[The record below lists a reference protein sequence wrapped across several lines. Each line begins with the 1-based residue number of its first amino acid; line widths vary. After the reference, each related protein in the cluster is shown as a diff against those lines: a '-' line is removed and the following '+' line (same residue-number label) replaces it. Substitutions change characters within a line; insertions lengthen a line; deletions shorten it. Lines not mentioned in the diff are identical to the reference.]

1 MVEQKVREVGTITHY
16 FPKIGVAVLELS
28 DTLSVG
34 DSILIKGMTTD
45 FEETVRSMQ
54 IEHANIVK
62 AQAGQSVGLKV
73 SARVRKGDTVYLML

>member
-1 MVEQKVREVGTITHY
+1 MAEQKLREVGTITHY

-45 FEETVRSMQ
+45 FEETVKSMQ

-73 SARVRKGDTVYLML
+73 SARVRKGDTVYLMP

>member
-1 MVEQKVREVGTITHY
+1 MAERKVREVGRVTHY

-34 DSILIKGMTTD
+34 DIILIKGMITD
-45 FEETVRSMQ
+45 FEETVSSMQ
-54 IEHANIVK
+54 IEHTNIEK
-62 AQAGQSVGLKV
+62 AEAGQRVGLKV

>member
-1 MVEQKVREVGTITHY
+1 MAEKKLREVGTITHY

-73 SARVRKGDTVYLML
+73 SARVRKGDTVYLMP